1 MCGPNYPVFLIVL
14 IDHFSAPNNLYY
26 HHALILVKFN
36 FPSSLKL
43 LFLYFSVL
51 SAVLLQNVICIQQE
65 EIQKILRVHNS
76 FRRNYAKRGLQNEIA
91 NMKILV
97 SS

>member
-1 MCGPNYPVFLIVL
+1 MDKLFQDNICRFKFTFKTDESLFWF
-14 IDHFSAPNNLYY
+14 DFS
-26 HHALILVKFN
+26 
-36 FPSSLKL
+36 SSLEI
-43 LFLYFSVL
+43 LFLSFSVL

-91 NMKILV
+91 NMKLLV
-97 SS
+97 SN